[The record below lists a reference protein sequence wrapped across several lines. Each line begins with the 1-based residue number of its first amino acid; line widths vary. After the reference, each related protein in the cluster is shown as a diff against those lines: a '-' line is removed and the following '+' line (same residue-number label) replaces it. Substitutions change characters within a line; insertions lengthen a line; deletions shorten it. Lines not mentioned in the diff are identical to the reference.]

1 MSSSYLQILEELLA
15 IREGRER
22 ELQKSELA
30 KGLRASGADLIKVIE
45 VVAQSGDLSLM
56 VGAEKFFLEY
66 RLSHGANSLGEKN
79 SLRAAIRG
87 MDTIAEHIA
96 VVANPMEYKII
107 DRTHK
112 LPENREK
119 GLPIDEARE
128 AFRKHLTRFRN
139 ADQTGLSE
147 DEKSLLNARRNMIKV
162 AQSIYIGLQQEALA
176 LVLGSKAR
184 LAGAATLSTDMLPA
198 LPASVLRMFLT
209 KQEIEN
215 SGDAPALS
223 KDSQQ
228 TLASNVMAH
237 DAAMR
242 KNEGLYFDVFW
253 KEQFCVGRDEAR
265 KRLVNNEG
273 CFEQVEELH
282 QGLLVLLS
290 KQLVTPQERMNSVIR
305 RYAQTYSNELL
316 NALQGLNPNDHF
328 EEFPGYYMD
337 TAALDGSKQKTETS
351 PKATPKPQPPK
362 NDDTM
367 APGLMR
373 PC

>member
-1 MSSSYLQILEELLA
+1 MSSSYLQILEELLV

-30 KGLRASGADLIKVIE
+30 KGLRASGADLIKVID

-96 VVANPMEYKII
+96 VVANPVEYKII

-162 AQSIYIGLQQEALA
+162 AQSIYIRLQQEALA

-184 LAGAATLSTDMLPA
+184 LAGAATPSPNIVPA
-198 LPASVLRMFLT
+198 LPTSVLRMFLT

-215 SGDAPALS
+215 GGDASALS
-223 KDSQQ
+223 RDSQQ
-228 TLASNVMAH
+228 TLAINVAAH
-237 DAAMR
+237 DVAMR
-242 KNEGLYFDVFW
+242 KDGGRYFDVFW
-253 KEQFCVGRDEAR
+253 KEQFGVGREDAR
-265 KRLVNNEG
+265 KRLADHEG
-273 CFEQVEELH
+273 CFGRVESYHKGLLILLREQLVRPKEGATSVIGDHAKLYSEELLKTF
-282 QGLLVLLS
+282 QS
-290 KQLVTPQERMNSVIR
+290 MNPVVPI
-305 RYAQTYSNELL
+305 
-316 NALQGLNPNDHF
+316 

-337 TAALDGSKQKTETS
+337 PASLEGAKQKVEPPT
-351 PKATPKPQPPK
+351 KAPKPHIPK
-362 NDDTM
+362 NDNSS
-367 APGLMR
+367 APGSMR